1 MRRKQVILFISL
13 LLMTPFAWAQEKLSL
28 GLEDAKQH
36 AIQFNKTIAN
46 SSLAIQ
52 KSQEQLR
59 EAIAAGLPQVNATAD
74 YNNALGAEISI
85 QFDPS
90 APPTSIPINPTS
102 TFNMRISQLIFSAN
116 YFIGVQTSKLYEQL
130 MQTTRLKTE
139 EEIVSQVVSTYYTV
153 LISEQSLQILHE
165 NVDNLQEIYNK
176 TKPMVEFGMMEKV
189 ELDQLSVQVNS
200 LINSLKSAERQ
211 LELSKNMLR
220 YQLGVSAN
228 TELELTDSLEK
239 FIRQGAL
246 TNNQQDFFNIGEN
259 LDYQLKVAQGD
270 IQEKQLNMQKA
281 NYLPTLSGYYSYTY
295 KILKP
300 RFDMQPKNM
309 MGLQMS
315 IPIFSSGER
324 RSKVRQAKIDLETY
338 QNEKQLLED
347 QLELQYNQLVFN
359 LKTAQESYENQSKNV
374 EVSREVIKQYRQK
387 FDHGMISSLELT
399 TADNNYLQAESAY
412 LQATMQVLQAQNEL
426 DKIKGKLINNTQE

>member
-13 LLMTPFAWAQEKLSL
+13 LLLSPALWAQEKLTL
-28 GLEDAKQH
+28 GLEDAKQY
-36 AIQFNKTIAN
+36 AVQFNKNIMN
-46 SSLAIQ
+46 SSLAVQ

-85 QFDPS
+85 QFDESMPAS
-90 APPTSIPINPTS
+90 SIPINPTS
-102 TFNMRISQLIFSAN
+102 TFNLQVSQLIFSAN
-116 YFIGVQTSKLYEQL
+116 YFVGVQTSKLYEQL
-130 MQTTRLKTE
+130 MQTTQLKTE
-139 EEIVSQVVSTYYTV
+139 EEIVSQVINTYYTV
-153 LISEQSLQILHE
+153 LLANESLDILHN

-189 ELDQLSVQVNS
+189 ELDQLSIQVNT
-200 LINSLKSAERQ
+200 LLNTVKSAERQ
-211 LELSKNMLR
+211 VEVSKNMLR

-228 TELELTDSLEK
+228 TELELTDSLQQ
-239 FIRQGAL
+239 IMQQGAL
-246 TNNQQDFFNIGEN
+246 TNNQEDFFNIGEN
-259 LDYQLKVAQGD
+259 IDYQLKLAEGEIQG
-270 IQEKQLNMQKA
+270 KQLDMQKA
-281 NYLPTLSGYYSYTY
+281 NYLPTVSGYYSYTY

-309 MGLQMS
+309 MGLQMN

-324 RSKVRQAKIDLETY
+324 RSKVRQAKIDIETY
-338 QNEKQLLED
+338 QNEKQLLQD

-359 LKTAQESYENQSKNV
+359 LRNAMENYENQSKNV

-387 FDHGMISSLELT
+387 FDHGIISSLELT
-399 TADNNYLQAESAY
+399 TADNNYLQAESDY
-412 LQATMQVLQAQNEL
+412 LQATMQVLQAQNQL
-426 DKIKGKLINNTQE
+426 DKIKGKLIANTQK

>member
-13 LLMTPFAWAQEKLSL
+13 LLLSPFAWSQEKLTL

-36 AIQFNKTIAN
+36 AIQFNKNIVNA
-46 SSLAIQ
+46 SLAVQ

-59 EAIAAGLPQVNATAD
+59 EAIASGLPQVNATAD
-74 YNNALGAEISI
+74 YNNAMGAEIKI
-85 QFDPS
+85 QFDPNAPAS
-90 APPTSIPINPTS
+90 AIPINPTS
-102 TFNMRISQLIFSAN
+102 TFNMRVSQLIFNAN
-116 YFIGVQTSKLYEQL
+116 YIVGIQTSKLYEQL
-130 MQTTRLKTE
+130 MQTTQLKTE

-153 LISEQSLQILHE
+153 LIARESLDILHE
-165 NVDNLQEIYNK
+165 NVDNLQEIYDK

-189 ELDQLSVQVNS
+189 DLDQLSVQVNA
-200 LINSLKSAERQ
+200 LLNNLKSAERQ
-211 LELSKNMLR
+211 VELSQNMLR
-220 YQLGVSAN
+220 FQLGVPAN
-228 TELELTDSLEK
+228 TELELTDSLEE
-239 FIRQGAL
+239 IMQRGGL
-246 TNNQQDFFNIGEN
+246 TNNQEDFFNIGDN
-259 LDYQLKVAQGD
+259 IDYQMKLTQGD
-270 IQEKQLNMQKA
+270 IQEKQLDMQKA

-309 MGLQMS
+309 IGLQMN

-324 RSKVRQAKIDLETY
+324 RSKVRQAKIDMETY
-338 QNEKQLLED
+338 ENEKQLLED

-359 LKTAQESYENQSKNV
+359 LKSAMENYDNQSKNV

-399 TADNNYLQAESAY
+399 TADNNYLQSESAY

-426 DKIKGKLINNTQE
+426 DKIKGKLVDNYQE